1 MRPSNVAPPPG
12 SSMFRIPMRGYESER
27 VPLRGGDW
35 EFRIPMRG
43 YEITV
48 TCQVCGRV
56 LFRIPMRG
64 YESLIALHCAAW
76 QWVPNPHEGL

>member
-43 YEITV
+43 YE
-48 TCQVCGRV
+48 QVAASSV
-56 LFRIPMRG
+56 ASSKSFRIPMRG
-64 YESLIALHCAAW
+64 YEVVSINTSHARNH
-76 QWVPNPHEGL
+76 VPNPHEGL